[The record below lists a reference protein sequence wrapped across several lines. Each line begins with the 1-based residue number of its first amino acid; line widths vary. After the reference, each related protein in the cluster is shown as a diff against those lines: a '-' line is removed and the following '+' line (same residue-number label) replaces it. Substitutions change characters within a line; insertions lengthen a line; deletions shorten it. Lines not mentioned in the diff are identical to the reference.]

1 MNRRLIMTVLAAAV
15 LGAGVAT
22 AQQPG
27 RVGARRLGAQG
38 EKLGAGAG
46 LNQRV
51 LAALDLTDAQK
62 AQIKTI
68 LQDAS
73 QSAKPV
79 REAAQKTR
87 QDLTA
92 AIMAGNTA
100 QIQSLSATLGTTQG
114 QLLAIRG
121 GARTQIYQSLTPDQ
135 KTKLDTLQ
143 QAARVLATPRRGAGR
158 LR

>member
-1 MNRRLIMTVLAAAV
+1 MNRRLITTVLAAVV
-15 LGAGVAT
+15 LVTGVAI

-27 RVGARRLGAQG
+27 RLGARRMGVQG

-51 LAALDLTDAQK
+51 LAALNLTDAQK

-68 LQDAS
+68 LQDAN

-92 AIMAGNTA
+92 AIKAGDTA
-100 QIQSLSATLGTTQG
+100 QIQPLSATLGTMQG

-121 GARTQIYQSLTPDQ
+121 GARVQIYQLLTPDQ
-135 KTKLDTLQ
+135 RTKLDTLQ
-143 QAARVLATPRRGAGR
+143 QAARVLAAPRRGAGK

>member
-1 MNRRLIMTVLAAAV
+1 MNRRLIMTILAAALMV
-15 LGAGVAT
+15 AGVAV

-27 RVGARRLGAQG
+27 RMGARRLGMQG
-38 EKLGAGAG
+38 ERMGAGAG

-51 LAALDLTDAQK
+51 LAALNLTDAQK

-68 LQDAS
+68 LQDAA

-87 QDLTA
+87 QDFSA
-92 AIMAGNTA
+92 AIKANNTA
-100 QIQSLSATLGTTQG
+100 QIQSLSVTLGSTQG
-114 QLLAIRG
+114 QLLAISG
-121 GARTQIYQSLTPDQ
+121 SARAQIYQLLTPDQ
-135 KTKLDTLQ
+135 KSKLDTLQ
-143 QAARVLATPRRGAGR
+143 QAAKVLARPRGAGK